1 MSGIHIVDIL
11 VVAAYLGTILYLGK
25 RSLSHSKSEE
35 GYFLAGRKLGKL
47 YQFFL
52 NFGNATDANGAVST
66 ATLVYQRGVSG
77 VWLAFQTVF
86 MNPYYWFMNVWF
98 RRVRLVTVAELFEE
112 RLNSRNLAKIYALY
126 QVTYVIFFIGWANLI
141 GYNVTAS
148 LLTKPE
154 VAWTSGERQEVEQF
168 REFQT
173 LRKTDPAAMSPQQ
186 RGDFQKLGDLYAA
199 KRLRAS
205 ISYIQPYQFYLG
217 FTLVVGCYLFMGGM
231 TGAARNEVLQGI
243 LIVTFSALLIP
254 FGFHALAASGAGGQ
268 SGVQVLLGRVDPEM
282 LQLLGSSGSGYIS
295 LAGLLA
301 ILLVSIVQIN
311 GIMGNMGVSGSARNE
326 YAARFGAVSGTYAK
340 RLMIVMWS
348 FVGLIGFAYFMGRNL
363 SDPDVV
369 WGELSRKLLT
379 PWPGLFGLMMAGLLA
394 AMMSNIATN
403 SMAAS
408 ALFVRNVYS
417 YVVTDKARQ
426 QGVLVGRLTVVVVL
440 VFGMCVALGMNDIVS
455 FINVQL
461 TVNVPWGAAIVF
473 MFFWRRLSR
482 AAVWWC
488 VGISAVFT
496 IVVPYSVQ
504 HVPALSRSPALILKS
519 EPRAVTHTVA
529 APGESLRDIARARNV
544 GPEKLARFNKLPVDA
559 MLTQGTELVVVPAPA
574 SEPIYFAK
582 IVRVNPE
589 DLDSPQTGVGRFNF
603 EAWLL
608 EQAGVVDLRH
618 KTPADLTAVQF
629 FFDGIL
635 PFVVLIVV
643 SFLTKAPPREKVN
656 YFFGKMKTPVG
667 ATPELEAAAMEET
680 RLHPDRFDH
689 TKLFPHSSWE
699 CTKWDK
705 TDTVG
710 FVTCL
715 GVSAGIVTTF
725 WFLLRLTAGA

>member
-1 MSGIHIVDIL
+1 
-11 VVAAYLGTILYLGK
+11 
-25 RSLSHSKSEE
+25 LSHSGGEE

-77 VWLAFQTVF
+77 AWLAFQTVF
-86 MNPYYWFMNVWF
+86 MNPYYWFMNMWF

-112 RLNSRNLAKIYALY
+112 RLDSRNLAKIYALY
-126 QVTYVIFFIGWANLI
+126 QVTYVVFFIGWANLI

-154 VAWTSGERQEVEQF
+154 TAWTAEEQRQVGQF
-168 REFQT
+168 REFRALQ
-173 LRKTDPAAMSPQQ
+173 KTDPAAMSPQQ
-186 RGDFQKLGDLYAA
+186 RGEFQTLSDLYAE

-205 ISYIQPYQFYLG
+205 ISYIEPYQFYLG
-217 FTLVVGCYLFMGGM
+217 FTLIVACYLFMGGM
-231 TGAARNEVLQGI
+231 TGTARNEVLQGI
-243 LIVTFSALLIP
+243 LIVTFSLLLIP
-254 FGFHALAASGAGGQ
+254 FGFHALAAAGSGGQ
-268 SGVQVLLGRVDPEM
+268 SGVQVLRARVDPEM
-282 LQLLGSSGSGYIS
+282 LELLGAAGSGYVS
-295 LAGLLA
+295 LTGLLA
-301 ILLVSIVQIN
+301 ILLVSIIQIN

-348 FVGLIGFAYFMGRNL
+348 FVGLIGFAFFMGQNL

-417 YVVTDKARQ
+417 YLATGPARQ
-426 QGVLVGRLTVVVVL
+426 KGVLVGRLTVVVVL
-440 VFGMCVALGMNDIVS
+440 VLGMGVALGMNDIVS

-461 TVNVPWGAAIVF
+461 TVNVPWGAAIVL

-488 VGISAVFT
+488 VGLSVVFT
-496 IVVPYSVQ
+496 ILIPYSVQ
-504 HVPALSRSPALILKS
+504 HVPALSRAPALIQRTA
-519 EPRAVTHTVA
+519 PRAATFTVPA
-529 APGESLRDIARARNV
+529 AWTLRHLAAARRV
-544 GPEKLARFNKLPVDA
+544 RPEKLARLNGLALDA
-559 MLTQGTELVVVPAPA
+559 VVRPGTVLTVAAAPAPVA
-574 SEPIYFAK
+574 VYFAK
-582 IVRVNPE
+582 IVRTNPE
-589 DLDSPQTGVGRFNF
+589 DLGSPPTGSGRFNL

-608 EQAGVVDLRH
+608 EKAGLVDL
-618 KTPADLTAVQF
+618 KPMTTADLTAVQF
-629 FFDGIL
+629 FFDGGF
-635 PFVVLIVV
+635 PFIVLVVV
-643 SFLTKAPPREKVN
+643 SLLTKAPPREKVDF
-656 YFFGKMKTPVG
+656 FFGKMKTPVG
-667 ATPELEAAAMEET
+667 ATPELEAAAMEDT
-680 RLHPDRFDH
+680 RLHPNRFDA
-689 TKLFPHSSWE
+689 TKLFPHSAWE
-699 CTKWDK
+699 WTKWDR
-705 TDTVG
+705 TDTIG
-710 FVTCL
+710 FLVCL
-715 GVSAGIVTTF
+715 CVSAGIVATF
-725 WFLLRLTAGA
+725 WFLLRLTAGS

>member
-1 MSGIHIVDIL
+1 MSGLHIIDLL

-25 RSLSHSKSEE
+25 RSLAHSSSEE

-77 VWLAFQTVF
+77 AWLAFQTVF
-86 MNPYYWFMNVWF
+86 MNPYYWFMNMWF

-154 VAWTSGERQEVEQF
+154 SAWTPAEQQQVRQFHEF
-168 REFQT
+168 RT
-173 LRKTDPAAMSPQQ
+173 LQKTDPAAMTPEQ
-186 RGDFQKLGDLYAA
+186 RREFDTLSDLYAE

-205 ISYIQPYQFYLG
+205 ISYIEPIQFYLG
-217 FTLVVGCYLFMGGM
+217 FTLIVGCYLFMGGL

-243 LIVTFSALLIP
+243 LIVTFSLLLIP
-254 FGFHALAASGAGGQ
+254 FGFHALGASAAGGQ
-268 SGVQVLLGRVDPEM
+268 SGVQVLRARVDPEM
-282 LQLLGSSGSGYIS
+282 LQLLGAPGSGYVS

-311 GIMGNMGVSGSARNE
+311 GIMGNMGVSGSAKNE

-340 RLMIVMWS
+340 RLMIIMWS
-348 FVGLIGFAYFMGRNL
+348 FVGLIGFAFFMGRNL

-369 WGELSRKLLT
+369 WGELSRTLLT

-408 ALFVRNVYS
+408 ALFVRNVYT
-417 YVVTDKARQ
+417 YLVPDQTRQ
-426 QGVLVGRLTVVVVL
+426 KGVLVGRITVFAVL
-440 VFGMCVALGMNDIVS
+440 LLGMCVALGMNDIVS

-488 VGISAVFT
+488 VGLSVMFT

-504 HVPALSRSPALILKS
+504 QIPALSRSAALLRKS
-519 EPRAVTHTVA
+519 EPLPLTTTVA
-529 APGESLRDIARARNV
+529 AGPENLRAIAARRGVRA
-544 GPEKLARFNKLPVDA
+544 EKLARLNGLAADA
-559 MLTQGTELVVVPAPA
+559 TVPAGTVLVVAPAPA
-574 SEPIYFAK
+574 PDAIYFAK
-582 IVRVNPE
+582 IVRTNPE
-589 DLDSPQTGVGRFNF
+589 DLGSPLAGRGRFNF

-608 EQAGVVDLRH
+608 QRAGLVDPRH
-618 KTPADLTAVQF
+618 LTAADLTAVQF
-629 FFDGIL
+629 FFDGFF

-643 SFLTKAPPREKVN
+643 SLLTKAPPREQVD

-680 RLHPDRFDH
+680 RLHPRRFDH

-710 FVTCL
+710 FVVCL
-715 GVSAGIVTTF
+715 GVSAGIVATF